1 MRGRVDIFYIA
12 CLAMGLVGIVGTLV
26 VGEVG
31 SELGNTGG
39 GDGLPFLNL
48 TTVAT
53 AFLGIG
59 VGGGAATLLGF
70 GTTAAAVTAACTALV
85 LVAVTRGVLLPY
97 LLRQQGNSHTGRL
110 SYIGLTGVVILSIE
124 PDGWG
129 EIAFTDTEG
138 NRVRSRAVTAEATA
152 LPADSRV
159 YIGDVDEQV
168 VHVVSIP
175 DDPHTGLR
183 MPESN

>member
-1 MRGRVDIFYIA
+1 MDIFYIA
-12 CLAMGLVGIVGTLV
+12 CLAMGLVGIVGILV
-26 VGEVG
+26 GGETG
-31 SELGNTGG
+31 SELGDA

-53 AFLGIG
+53 ALLGIG
-59 VGGGAATLLGF
+59 VGGGTATLLGF
-70 GTTAAAVTAACTALV
+70 GTVAAAVAAACTALV
-85 LVAVTRGVLLPY
+85 LVVVTRGILLPY

-110 SYIGLTGVVILSIE
+110 SYIGLTGVVTLSIE
-124 PDGWG
+124 PGGWG